1 MVAFFAQ
8 PRISFRTGLAR
19 ASFLEDGV
27 TERLL
32 TMREEKFLLTRQEK
46 LVIAAKALGLGVL
59 ILTFMGAIFL
69 PVQQAL
75 DSLPF

>member
-1 MVAFFAQ
+1 MEKC
-8 PRISFRTGLAR
+8 LA
-19 ASFLEDGV
+19 
-27 TERLL
+27 
-32 TMREEKFLLTRQEK
+32 MREEKFLLTRQEK

-69 PVQQAL
+69 PIQQAL

>member
-1 MVAFFAQ
+1 MKLRGRSARKGIRKRGRF
-8 PRISFRTGLAR
+8 SRTGA
-19 ASFLEDGV
+19 

-46 LVIAAKALGLGVL
+46 LVIAAKALGLSVL
-59 ILTFMGAIFL
+59 ILTFMGAMFL
-69 PVQQAL
+69 PIQQAL